1 MIVIDKEHHECL
13 ITEFAILHSITVD
26 DKEIED
32 WEILGSGQRTKETV
46 EYESDSVSV
55 CSWNSG
61 YTC

>member
-13 ITEFAILHSITVD
+13 IIELTILHGITVD

-55 CSWNSG
+55 CSWSSG